1 MRYTSLNNNE
11 LYKIFVDLLT
21 LKLISVNTFIE
32 DGLAVVR
39 VHTLAV
45 NEPEK
50 VDIKLLR
57 KLRVFFD
64 IEPEN
69 TYPY

>member
-1 MRYTSLNNNE
+1 MDKNQ
-11 LYKIFVDLLT
+11 LYKIFVDLLAS
-21 LKLISVNTFIE
+21 KLIF
-32 DGLAVVR
+32 DDLAVVR
-39 VHTLAV
+39 VHALAV

-69 TYPY
+69 TYPYQ

>member
-1 MRYTSLNNNE
+1 MDKNQ
-11 LYKIFVDLLT
+11 LYKIFVDLLAS
-21 LKLISVNTFIE
+21 KLISVNTFIF
-32 DGLAVVR
+32 DDLAVVR
-39 VHTLAV
+39 VHSLTV

-69 TYPY
+69 TYPYQ